1 MGKRPRAMV
10 TECVPTT
17 PRQKDH
23 AAVLQNTQE
32 RLATNALTGTSAM
45 PLKGSALH
53 ALVAPIHL
61 ATTEAP
67 VMLRLGCVLVQVG
80 GTTVPTAQL
89 VLMGFGAISAT
100 LVPVVWRVMY
110 LRPLLVLYLQKFARE
125 VAHAQM
131 VWKAMACAL
140 AMGIFGD
147 KHADLVF
154 QATLVP
160 IAKHAPPKTVQCAAI
175 LGFVL
180 AMDRN
185 KVQATACAFLGSP
198 VMHVRSVLQGTMVQA
213 VRRALD
219 FFQMEVRALVTVFAT
234 VPVRVH
240 LAKEAANATKAGEV
254 KTAARRFH
262 ALTWTNATDMVTVS
276 TTPAFVKMGG
286 RVPTAILK
294 SSIQTNANLHA
305 PVLTRSA
312 RTANAKVLLHPQTRV
327 QLNRVQGG
335 RGCAHQGHVSAIQD
349 FKENPAVL
357 VQPRLIFGRRNH
369 HGLSV
374 RRRAEIRLV
383 GVSVQ

>member
-1 MGKRPRAMV
+1 
-10 TECVPTT
+10 
-17 PRQKDH
+17 
-23 AAVLQNTQE
+23 
-32 RLATNALTGTSAM
+32 
-45 PLKGSALH
+45 
-53 ALVAPIHL
+53 
-61 ATTEAP
+61 
-67 VMLRLGCVLVQVG
+67 
-80 GTTVPTAQL
+80 
-89 VLMGFGAISAT
+89 
-100 LVPVVWRVMY
+100 
-110 LRPLLVLYLQKFARE
+110 
-125 VAHAQM
+125 
-131 VWKAMACAL
+131 
-140 AMGIFGD
+140 
-147 KHADLVF
+147 
-154 QATLVP
+154 
-160 IAKHAPPKTVQCAAI
+160 
-175 LGFVL
+175 
-180 AMDRN
+180 MDRN
-185 KVQATACAFLGSP
+185 KVQATAYAFLGSP

-213 VRRALD
+213 V
-219 FFQMEVRALVTVFAT
+219 
-234 VPVRVH
+234 
-240 LAKEAANATKAGEV
+240 
-254 KTAARRFH
+254 
-262 ALTWTNATDMVTVS
+262 TWTNATDMVTVS